1 MKTMNVKF
9 AGLGGTGVLKA
20 SDVFAEL
27 VFKLGYDVKKAE
39 VHGMSQRGGSIA
51 SDVRYGKSVESP
63 MIPDGTADYLIV
75 FAEDQI
81 PVNEAALKKDGVLL
95 TPKDIDMTR
104 LSNEKAL
111 NVAMLGKLST
121 YFEFP
126 LELWESV
133 LKKLFNE
140 KFHEGNAQAFQL
152 GREG

>member
-1 MKTMNVKF
+1 METMNVKF

-20 SDVFAEL
+20 SDIFAEV
-27 VFKLGYDVKKAE
+27 VFNLGYDVKKAE

-51 SDVRYGKSVESP
+51 SDVRYGNRVESP

-81 PVNEAALKKDGVLL
+81 PVNQAALKPGGILL
-95 TPKDIDMTR
+95 TPKDID
-104 LSNEKAL
+104 LAKLPNEKAL

-121 YFEFP
+121 YFDFP
-126 LELWESV
+126 LDLWESV

-140 KFHEGNAQAFQL
+140 KFHETNAQAFKL
-152 GREG
+152 GRS